1 MEQIPG
7 SNISIQNDN
16 EENTN
21 YNYYQDYYLMKENI
35 IYKIIIEKDDEDM
48 FIKCKN
54 YLISINQNDLSLLTK
69 IQFNSLNKAYEF
81 IYNLFEE
88 NKVIIKNVLIN
99 EKIGLL
105 LKINTEK
112 EIVLILKYNI
122 NKNISIN
129 ANIKEI
135 IKEIKKNER

>member
-35 IYKIIIEKDDEDM
+35 IYKIIIEKNDEEI
-48 FIKCKN
+48 FIHCKN
-54 YLISINQNDLSLLTK
+54 YMISINQNDLSLLSK

-81 IYNLFEE
+81 IFNLFEE
-88 NKVIIKNVLIN
+88 NKVIIQNVLI
-99 EKIGLL
+99 
-105 LKINTEK
+105 
-112 EIVLILKYNI
+112 
-122 NKNISIN
+122 
-129 ANIKEI
+129 
-135 IKEIKKNER
+135 KKK